1 MIYLILKYVHI
12 ASAALT
18 ATMFIARGILMLR
31 DSPLF
36 QQRIMRIAPH
46 AIDTVLLA
54 SALTMVFMIGWNPL
68 TTPWLLTKLVV
79 LFAYIGVGLVAM
91 RFGKTKRVRATAWV
105 IALCLLGYIAAVA
118 MTKNV
123 MPIVWAT

>member
-1 MIYLILKYVHI
+1 
-12 ASAALT
+12 
-18 ATMFIARGILMLR
+18 MFVARGILMLG
-31 DSPLF
+31 DSPLL
-36 QQRIMRIAPH
+36 QRRIMRIAPH

-79 LFAYIGVGLVAM
+79 RFAYIAAGFVAM
-91 RFGKTKRVRATAWV
+91 RFGRTKRVRATAWV

-123 MPIVWAT
+123 MPIAWAT

>member
-1 MIYLILKYVHI
+1 MTYLILKYVHI
-12 ASAALT
+12 GCAALT
-18 ATMFIARGILMLR
+18 AAMFVARGILMLSA
-31 DSPLF
+31 SPLL
-36 QQRIMRIAPH
+36 QRRIMRIAPH

-68 TTPWLLTKLVV
+68 TTPWLVTKLVA

-123 MPIVWAT
+123 MPMAWAT